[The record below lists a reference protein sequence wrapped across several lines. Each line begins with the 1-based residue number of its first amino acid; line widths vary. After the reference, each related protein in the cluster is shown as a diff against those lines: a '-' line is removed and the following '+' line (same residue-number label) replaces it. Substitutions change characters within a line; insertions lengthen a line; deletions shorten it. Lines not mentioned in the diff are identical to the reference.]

1 MNTVNPITPDE
12 VGAKKATQIPSFVIE
27 AFNIEIAKHYD
38 NVSRTATVSQSAI
51 LEQIA
56 LQVELQF
63 ETPEDTPVVITSN
76 LKKQVYGNKWLNVEA
91 MYEDAGWK
99 VSYEKPGFNEIGDAY
114 FTFKKK

>member
-1 MNTVNPITPDE
+1 MTTVKPITPDE
-12 VGAKKATQIPSFVIE
+12 VGAKQATQTPSFVIE

-38 NVSRTATVSQSAI
+38 NVSRTAKVSQTAI

-56 LQVELQF
+56 IQF
-63 ETPEDTPVVITSN
+63 ETPEDAPAVDTNN
-76 LKKQVYGNKWLNVEA
+76 LKKLAFSNKWLNVEA

-99 VSYEKPGFNEIGDAY
+99 VSYEKPGYNESRDAY